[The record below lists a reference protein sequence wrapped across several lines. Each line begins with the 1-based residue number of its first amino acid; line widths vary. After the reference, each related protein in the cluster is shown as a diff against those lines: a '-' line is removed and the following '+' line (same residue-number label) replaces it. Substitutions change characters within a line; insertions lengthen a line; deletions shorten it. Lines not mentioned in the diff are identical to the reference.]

1 MPSRKLDL
9 ENGIVKKK
17 KNEDNDRE
25 NVTWMNNAEAT
36 IKYMLL
42 KFFTVCFFHLLLFK
56 QDVLMKI

>member
-17 KNEDNDRE
+17 KNKDNDRE

-42 KFFTVCFFHLLLFK
+42 KFFTVCFFICYYSNKMF
-56 QDVLMKI
+56 